1 VGGQTRV
8 DRMNRIHRIEWSI
21 LAILNILSNSFVR

>member
-1 VGGQTRV
+1 
-8 DRMNRIHRIEWSI
+8 MNRIHRIEWSI